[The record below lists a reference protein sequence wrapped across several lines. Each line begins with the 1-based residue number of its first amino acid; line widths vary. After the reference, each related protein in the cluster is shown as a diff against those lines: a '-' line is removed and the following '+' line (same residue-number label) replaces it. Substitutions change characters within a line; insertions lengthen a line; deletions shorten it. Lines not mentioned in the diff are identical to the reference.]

1 MAAKLARLF
10 VTTFQA
16 SITNP
21 PRRLGLS
28 GPDAL
33 SHMHC
38 RASARLGVSASGPT
52 RANDSMGYGPGARSA
67 NKPDRA
73 MLLGHGRH
81 NGAQSP
87 HGTDASE
94 AKGQSGCREEC

>member
-10 VTTFQA
+10 VTTFQS

-21 PRRLGLS
+21 PCRLGLS

-33 SHMHC
+33 SHIHC
-38 RASARLGVSASGPT
+38 RASARLGVSASGST
-52 RANDSMGYGPGARSA
+52 RTNDSMGYGLGPDPPTSRNGYVAGAR
-67 NKPDRA
+67 PPQR
-73 MLLGHGRH
+73 
-81 NGAQSP
+81 GAIAAWNY
-87 HGTDASE
+87 ASE